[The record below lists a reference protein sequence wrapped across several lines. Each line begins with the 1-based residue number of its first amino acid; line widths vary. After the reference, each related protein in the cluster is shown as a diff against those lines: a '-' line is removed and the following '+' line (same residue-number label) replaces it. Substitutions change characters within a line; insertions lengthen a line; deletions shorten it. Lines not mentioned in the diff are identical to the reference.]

1 MTRPWASFIRY
12 RPGAVG
18 NNLTFS
24 AGAAFVWVSGSAMR
38 ASLIRQ
44 RSNISWD
51 FAQLGWRLEA
61 RSKIQREQSL
71 ETETPDAAASCWIA
85 FRSLRGIEMVIC
97 FNSGSRR
104 KV

>member
-1 MTRPWASFIRY
+1 
-12 RPGAVG
+12 
-18 NNLTFS
+18 
-24 AGAAFVWVSGSAMR
+24 MR

-44 RSNISWD
+44 RSDFSWD

-85 FRSLRGIEMVIC
+85 FRSLRGIATVIC

>member
-1 MTRPWASFIRY
+1 
-12 RPGAVG
+12 
-18 NNLTFS
+18 
-24 AGAAFVWVSGSAMR
+24 MR

-44 RSNISWD
+44 RSDFSRD

-71 ETETPDAAASCWIA
+71 ETETPDAAASCRIA
-85 FRSLRGIEMVIC
+85 FRSLRGIATVIC

-104 KV
+104 GE